1 MTQVRYYGVWP
12 GVALGI
18 VLRWRSLT
26 PRGARL
32 PAAIVTAALLLV
44 SSMAWLETRRDT
56 GSAALD
62 LAVRFH

>member
-44 SSMAWLETRRDT
+44 SSMAWL
-56 GSAALD
+56 GLVL
-62 LAVRFH
+62 LAYGRASVG